1 MIERNCGGAF
11 IKLWC
16 EVKKQD
22 VQISKKKTDLLDKN
36 LKGYTWAHQRREQSI
51 GGEDRWR
58 GCLARVLGP
67 DYPRGH
73 DQYWLHLRSGSMEKA
88 TRAGDPGDDK
98 VRILVPNKRVG
109 DQEKSRKLRP
119 WEQKE
124 GYVHDL
130 VCSYCSRD
138 FTNRGTNQYSNTQT
152 RGDQF
157 FNAVTT
163 LTTNL
168 GPVASSAHLPTKV
181 GKHLFS
187 PIPGKA
193 LHVWPLGST
202 PRLRRTKG
210 VHPHRHAS
218 PRLVPRASRS
228 QQSLAAIYPYMC
240 FFSGL
245 KR

>member
-1 MIERNCGGAF
+1 
-11 IKLWC
+11 
-16 EVKKQD
+16 
-22 VQISKKKTDLLDKN
+22 
-36 LKGYTWAHQRREQSI
+36 
-51 GGEDRWR
+51 
-58 GCLARVLGP
+58 
-67 DYPRGH
+67 
-73 DQYWLHLRSGSMEKA
+73 MEKP
-88 TRAGDPGDDK
+88 RGDPGDDK

-138 FTNRGTNQYSNTQT
+138 FTNRRTNQYSNTQT

-157 FNAVTT
+157 FLNAVTT

-168 GPVASSAHLPTKV
+168 DPVASSAHLPHEGRKTLIFTDSRQ
-181 GKHLFS
+181 GAARLATRFNTAASQDEGRALF
-187 PIPGKA
+187 IA
-193 LHVWPLGST
+193 MHRQDWFR
-202 PRLRRTKG
+202 RL
-210 VHPHRHAS
+210 P
-218 PRLVPRASRS
+218 RS

-245 KR
+245 KRMNTLSDVKDMGRTRMLTHAAALASHLLNTRHDPLGLTERMMPISRIPVRFMNCKRHSSTTEFCLQRRK